1 MMLGNE
7 NAHDTQGTRLN
18 GSLRSLMR
26 DYNKGETVM
35 AMDPNQEQ
43 DPSSENPPQ
52 DASQPPHES
61 YGSPENPYGEPQ
73 VPQTP
78 PPQNPYGDG
87 SPQVPDGSPP
97 QNPPSAP
104 QNPYRPPAQNPYA
117 VPPYGD
123 ASYTSYQG
131 GPGYTPP
138 QAAPLP
144 LGEAIRN
151 LPNQYLKVLTR
162 PGAMTFA
169 EEMGKASWDIVWVQ
183 LIAIAIISAILIYFA
198 SLISP
203 AYNLPSSSP
212 IGDATLHAIVAGVSL
227 GFIILIPLFFFIGQG
242 IIFGLAKAFG
252 GQGRFVVQSYT
263 TLLYYVP
270 IGIFTSIVGL
280 IPFIGIIGVLAAG
293 VYEIV
298 LSIFAIMAVHR
309 LSGGRASAVVFIPF
323 GVVLLLACGFFVV
336 LIAIIAAAVQGH

>member
-1 MMLGNE
+1 
-7 NAHDTQGTRLN
+7 
-18 GSLRSLMR
+18 MR

-52 DASQPPHES
+52 DAAQPPHES

-87 SPQVPDGSPP
+87 APQVPDGAPP
-97 QNPPSAP
+97 QNPYSEP
-104 QNPYRPPAQNPYA
+104 QVPYRPPAQNPYA
-117 VPPYGD
+117 AAPPYGD
-123 ASYTSYQG
+123 ASYQG

-151 LPNQYLKVLTR
+151 LPNQYLRVLTR

-183 LIAIAIISAILIYFA
+183 LIAIAIITAILGYLS

-203 AYNLPSSSP
+203 SYNMPSSSP
-212 IGDATLHAIVAGVSL
+212 ISNAALHAVIAGVAF
-227 GFIILIPLFFFIGQG
+227 GYIILIPLFFFIGQG
-242 IIFGLAKAFG
+242 ILFGLAKAFG

-270 IGIFTSIVGL
+270 IGIVTSVVGL
-280 IPFIGIIGVLAAG
+280 VPYFGSVVALAAG
-293 VYEIV
+293 IYEIV

-309 LSGGRASAVVFIPF
+309 LSGGRASAVVLIPI
-323 GVVLLLACGFFVV
+323 GVVLLLACGFIAV
-336 LIAIIAAAVQGH
+336 LVTILVAAVQSH

>member
-1 MMLGNE
+1 
-7 NAHDTQGTRLN
+7 
-18 GSLRSLMR
+18 
-26 DYNKGETVM
+26 M

-52 DASQPPHES
+52 DAAQPPHES

-87 SPQVPDGSPP
+87 APQVPGGAPP
-97 QNPPSAP
+97 QNPYSEP
-104 QNPYRPPAQNPYA
+104 QVPYRPPAQNPYA
-117 VPPYGD
+117 AAPPYGD
-123 ASYTSYQG
+123 ASYQG

-151 LPNQYLKVLTR
+151 LPNQYLRVLTR

-183 LIAIAIISAILIYFA
+183 LIAIAIITAILGYLS

-203 AYNLPSSSP
+203 SYNMPSSSP
-212 IGDATLHAIVAGVSL
+212 ISNAALHAVIAGVAF
-227 GFIILIPLFFFIGQG
+227 GYIILIPLFFFIGQG
-242 IIFGLAKAFG
+242 ILFGLAKAFG

-263 TLLYYVP
+263 TL
-270 IGIFTSIVGL
+270 
-280 IPFIGIIGVLAAG
+280 
-293 VYEIV
+293 EIV

-309 LSGGRASAVVFIPF
+309 LSGGRASAVVLIPI
-323 GVVLLLACGFFVV
+323 GVVLLLACGFIAV
-336 LIAIIAAAVQGH
+336 LITIIVAAAQSH

>member
-1 MMLGNE
+1 
-7 NAHDTQGTRLN
+7 
-18 GSLRSLMR
+18 
-26 DYNKGETVM
+26 M

-43 DPSSENPPQ
+43 DPSSGNPPQ

-73 VPQTP
+73 VPYTP
-78 PPQNPYGDG
+78 PPQNPHGDG
-87 SPQVPDGSPP
+87 APQVPDGSPP
-97 QNPPSAP
+97 QNPYSAP

-117 VPPYGD
+117 AAPPYGD
-123 ASYTSYQG
+123 ASYQG

-183 LIAIAIISAILIYFA
+183 LIAIAIISAILGYFS
-198 SLISP
+198 SLISTG
-203 AYNLPSSSP
+203 YNLPSSSP
-212 IGDATLHAIVAGVSL
+212 ISNAALHAIIAGVSF
-227 GFIILIPLFFFIGQG
+227 GYIILIPLFFFIGQG

-270 IGIFTSIVGL
+270 IGIVTGIVGL
-280 IPFIGIIGVLAAG
+280 VPYIGNVVVFAAG
-293 VYEIV
+293 IYEIV

-309 LSGGRASAVVFIPF
+309 LSGGRASAVVLIPI
-323 GVVLLLACGFFVV
+323 GVAVLLACGFIVV
-336 LIAIIAAAVQGH
+336 LVALLFAVAQGH

>member
-1 MMLGNE
+1 
-7 NAHDTQGTRLN
+7 
-18 GSLRSLMR
+18 
-26 DYNKGETVM
+26 
-35 AMDPNQEQ
+35 MDPNQEQ
-43 DPSSENPPQ
+43 DPSSGNPPQ
-52 DASQPPHES
+52 DAAQPPHES

-78 PPQNPYGDG
+78 PPQNAYGDG
-87 SPQVPDGSPP
+87 APQVPDGSPP
-97 QNPPSAP
+97 QNPPGAP

-117 VPPYGD
+117 AAPPYGE
-123 ASYTSYQG
+123 ASYASYQV

-138 QAAPLP
+138 QSAPLP

-183 LIAIAIISAILIYFA
+183 LIAIAIISAILGYFA

-212 IGDATLHAIVAGVSL
+212 ISDAALRAIIAGVSF
-227 GFIILIPLFFFIGQG
+227 GYIILIPLFFFIGQG
-242 IIFGLAKAFG
+242 ITFGLAKAFG

-263 TLLYYVP
+263 ALLYYVP
-270 IGIFTSIVGL
+270 IGIVTGFVGL
-280 IPFIGIIGVLAAG
+280 VPYIGNFVVFAAG
-293 VYEIV
+293 IYEIV

-309 LSGGRASAVVFIPF
+309 LSGGRATAVVLIPI
-323 GVVLLLACGFFVV
+323 GVAVLLACGFIVV
-336 LIAIIAAAVQGH
+336 LVTIFVAAYQGR

>member
-1 MMLGNE
+1 
-7 NAHDTQGTRLN
+7 
-18 GSLRSLMR
+18 MR
-26 DYNKGETVM
+26 DYNKGEIVM

-87 SPQVPDGSPP
+87 APQVPDGSPP
-97 QNPPSAP
+97 QVPNGSPPQNPYSAP

-117 VPPYGD
+117 AAPYGD
-123 ASYTSYQG
+123 ASYQG
-131 GPGYTPP
+131 VPGYAPP
-138 QAAPLP
+138 QSAPLP

-183 LIAIAIISAILIYFA
+183 LIAIAIISAILGYFS
-198 SLISP
+198 SLITTS
-203 AYNLPSSSP
+203 YNLPSSSP
-212 IGDATLHAIVAGVSL
+212 ISNAAVHAILAGVAF
-227 GFIILIPLFFFIGQG
+227 GYIILIPLFFFIGQG
-242 IIFGLAKAFG
+242 ILFGLAKAFG

-263 TLLYYVP
+263 SLLYYVP
-270 IGIFTSIVGL
+270 IGIVTGIVGL
-280 IPFIGIIGVLAAG
+280 IPYFGGIVVLAAG
-293 VYEIV
+293 IYELV

-309 LSGGRASAVVFIPF
+309 LSGGRASAVVLIPI
-323 GVVLLLACGFFVV
+323 GVAVLLACGFIVV
-336 LIAIIAAAVQGH
+336 LVAIVAAAIQGR